1 MKGIGRLLLKDL
13 VTYFIIG
20 IINLLTFILFAE
32 PNSEYVLSIRASN
45 NMGPGPSIYAT
56 AKTQD
61 EPPPEPTAALMPPM
75 GLKAQVLSTTS
86 VVLYWTDPTL
96 KQSQVKHIKTYF
108 YILIFSVFW
117 YFSTY
122 EIVAITKSSI
132 QRTILRKRKS

>member
-1 MKGIGRLLLKDL
+1 MKGIGRLLSKDL
-13 VTYFIIG
+13 VTNFIIG
-20 IINLLTFILFAE
+20 IINLNKPTINLLTFMLFAE

-96 KQSQVKHIKTYF
+96 KQSQVKYIKTYF
-108 YILIFSVFW
+108 IY
-117 YFSTY
+117 
-122 EIVAITKSSI
+122 
-132 QRTILRKRKS
+132 